1 MNRRD
6 ALKKSAL
13 ALGAAAGAPTL
24 LGLLQSCA
32 QQDRLT
38 WTPQFLSEDHAR
50 FLSSFVDFL
59 LPKTETP
66 GGLDVKADIFIDL
79 MYAKTYDE
87 EGQKQVVADIE
98 KFNSDCKEKYGK
110 VFAEL
115 SEEDKKVVF
124 QEHEAKSPKFPKK
137 VWGGDVGPLEP
148 VGFYRSLKLTAHWAY
163 FSSEEIGKNVLSYD
177 PIPGEYRGC
186 MPLSEVGNTWSL

>member
-13 ALGAAAGAPTL
+13 ALGAAAGAPTWL
-24 LGLLQSCA
+24 SLLQSCA
-32 QQDRLT
+32 KTDRLT
-38 WTPQFLSEDHAR
+38 WTPQFLSEDHAK

-87 EGQKQVVADIE
+87 AGQKQVVADIE
-98 KFNSDCKEKYGK
+98 KFNSDCKENYGN
-110 VFAEL
+110 VFANL
-115 SEEDKKVVF
+115 SEEDKKAVF
-124 QEHEAKSPKFPKK
+124 QEQEANSPKFPKT
-137 VWGGDVGPLEP
+137 VWGGAVGPKEP
-148 VGFYRSLKLTAHWAY
+148 VGFYRGLKSTVLWAY

-177 PIPGEYRGC
+177 PIPGEYQGC